1 MATPLEA
8 KYIVKLLADDLR
20 IGLKEGAV
28 EDAIARLFQTDISK
42 VQRLFVRISYD

>member
-28 EDAIARLFQTDISK
+28 EDAIARLFQIDISK